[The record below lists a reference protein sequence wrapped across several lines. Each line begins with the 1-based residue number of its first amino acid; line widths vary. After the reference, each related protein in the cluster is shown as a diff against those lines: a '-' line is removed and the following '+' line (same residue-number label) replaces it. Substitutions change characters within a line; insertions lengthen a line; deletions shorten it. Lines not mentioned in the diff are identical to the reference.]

1 VEVSRPRL
9 VIGGVMVSIFLAA
22 MESTVV
28 ATAMPTVV
36 QSLGGIDMYS
46 WVFSAFLLTS
56 TVTMPLWGR
65 LSDLVGRRRTYV
77 TGLVVFLTGSAL
89 AGLAQSMGQLIAFR
103 ALQGV
108 GAGSLIT
115 LGMTVIG
122 DLYGLER
129 RARMQ
134 GYFSGVWGVA
144 SLAGPLL
151 GGLLAD
157 HVSWRW
163 AFYVNL
169 PFGVVAIGLITA
181 GLRDAASSRR
191 PRIDY
196 AGAALFTAG
205 VSSLLV
211 GLAQGGR
218 SPSWWGLEVL
228 GPLAL
233 ALALGLVLLLVERR
247 ASEPIIPFRL
257 FGIPL
262 VRAAAATGF
271 LAGMAMFGAISFVPL
286 FLQRVT
292 DATATAAGF
301 VLTPFVLGWVTCSIV
316 SARLVLKIG
325 YRAVVFVGMIC
336 LTTAFFQ
343 FSEWDVTLT
352 RLAAMGAVLVAGAG
366 MGLTMVPMLIA
377 VQSAVTTRE
386 LGSATSL
393 TQFFRTIG
401 GAVGV
406 SIMGAVMA
414 QRLGRGLEMEA
425 ALHGVFLV
433 GLIVCAGALL
443 SAFLVPAGS
452 AQELAR
458 PETVVE
464 PFRTTFVPGH
474 PSSGARPLVPGPAPH
489 RGAVA
494 WPRTPSGPG
503 PQAAPDPEGPRT
515 PRARG

>member
-1 VEVSRPRL
+1 
-9 VIGGVMVSIFLAA
+9 VIGGVMLSIFLAA

-36 QSLGGIDMYS
+36 QSLGGINIYS

-65 LSDLVGRRRTYV
+65 LSDLFGRRRTYLI
-77 TGLVVFLTGSAL
+77 GLVVFLVGSAL
-89 AGLAQSMGQLIAFR
+89 SGLAQSMGQLIAFR

-115 LGMTVIG
+115 IGMTVIG

-129 RARMQ
+129 RAKMQ

-144 SLAGPLL
+144 SLVGPLL

-169 PFGVVAIGLITA
+169 PFGAVAIGLIAA
-181 GLRDAASSRR
+181 GLPEGTRSQR
-191 PRIDY
+191 PRIDH
-196 AGAALFTAG
+196 AGVILFTAG
-205 VSSLLV
+205 ISLLLI
-211 GLAQGGR
+211 GLMQGGR
-218 SPSWWGLEVL
+218 SPSWWTLEVL
-228 GPLAL
+228 GPIGFAVV
-233 ALALGLVLLLVERR
+233 LVAVFLMVERR
-247 ASEPIIPFRL
+247 APDPIIPLTLFR
-257 FGIPL
+257 IPL

-292 DATATAAGF
+292 HATATAAGF
-301 VLTPFVLGWVTCSIV
+301 VLTPFILGWITCSIV

-325 YRAVVFVGMIC
+325 YRSIVVAGMVC
-336 LTTAFFQ
+336 LTAAFFL
-343 FSEWDVTLT
+343 FSEWDASLT
-352 RLAAMGAVLVAGAG
+352 RPAAMGAVLVAGAG

-377 VQSAVTTRE
+377 VQSAVAGRE

-393 TQFFRTIG
+393 TQFFRTVG

-406 SIMGAVMA
+406 AVMGAVMTH
-414 QRLGRGLEMEA
+414 RLERGFELER

-458 PETVVE
+458 SETVVE
-464 PFRTTFVPGH
+464 PLCTALISG
-474 PSSGARPLVPGPAPH
+474 PSER
-489 RGAVA
+489 
-494 WPRTPSGPG
+494 PRTPGISGPSERPRMSG
-503 PQAAPDPEGPRT
+503 LAGSSERPRT
-515 PRARG
+515 PGTRS